1 MHVSK
6 AMLISHLRVM
16 GHETYEHS
24 KCPILEFVIDSPL
37 AKHFNCLQSSLNP
50 CIGNVGIIADDR
62 RLNTEKPSRT
72 FVVARRE
79 QLFKLFVVT
88 LLPIL
93 LPHHLPPNIA
103 LLRSDTSTT
112 IVNFHHIHMSYNAD
126 RHRLSFAEKQDNIL
140 ISAKIS
146 HSSLRIQ

>member
-1 MHVSK
+1 MK
-6 AMLISHLRVM
+6 FTNAQNAL
-16 GHETYEHS
+16 
-24 KCPILEFVIDSPL
+24 ILECLIDSPL
-37 AKHFNCLQSSLNP
+37 AKHFNCLQCSLNP

-146 HSSLRIQ
+146 HSSLRIQL